1 MGAFSDP
8 QHPHKGHAPVGVA
21 IHGPGWLGYSFRE
34 KGRSQDSNEDH
45 VAPKQPQCRALP
57 VSLMPQLI
65 HRLWVSV
72 EVNSTQVGFILA
84 LAPEYAPK
92 EAGMHTFY

>member
-1 MGAFSDP
+1 MQAWGHFQILSTPIKDTP
-8 QHPHKGHAPVGVA
+8 QWE
-21 IHGPGWLGYSFRE
+21 WLSM
-34 KGRSQDSNEDH
+34 DH
-45 VAPKQPQCRALP
+45 VAPKQPQCGALP

-92 EAGMHTFY
+92 EAGMHAFY